1 MTQGLAH
8 TVDGVGPPPRRPPTF
23 AFSPTCLTSLRLK
36 PNVVDAIHDV
46 AAVWAEAI

>member
-36 PNVVDAIHDV
+36 PEPRHERTQETA
-46 AAVWAEAI
+46 